1 MKRMKIKIFWQK
13 IQNTVDDLN
22 GHIASLSGIKE
33 FEDKLTPEYQKFHD
47 EGISVS
53 IKSEIAVKGLYSN
66 IIPYIKQDNDN
77 NLYPTAGEG
86 RKKLLA
92 YSIYDILS
100 DENAEKKIQFVFNC
114 RSLKTIFISLCRLHY
129 HKYFL
134 PIANTHTCL

>member
-1 MKRMKIKIFWQK
+1 M
-13 IQNTVDDLN
+13 N

-66 IIPYIKQDNDN
+66 IIPYIKQDNDD

-100 DENAEKKIQFVFNC
+100 DENAEKKI
-114 RSLKTIFISLCRLHY
+114 SGISE
-129 HKYFL
+129 K
-134 PIANTHTCL
+134 